1 VRRYLRSLDPGLTR
15 ETYVL
20 ELGVLLNSFGNGVVL
35 PFLIIYL
42 HNVRGVAL
50 GTAGLVAATQ
60 SFVGLLSGFAGGSLS
75 DRIGPKRVLVGSLAV
90 MTIAFGMMPLIRHGW
105 QAFAVYTVWGL
116 GSGAFWPSQSA
127 MLAALAP
134 PAKRA
139 PAYALQRL
147 VMNLGVAVGGLV
159 AGFIASVAHPA
170 TFTALFLVD
179 CATFLAYIAVVARV
193 RSPELHPERTHG
205 RWLTVMR
212 DRTFV
217 AVTLLNATFIAAT
230 LSLMVELLPAF
241 AKNVAHVNEREVGA
255 IFAVECVGIVVFQLP
270 VAKAVEGRRR
280 MRLFAAMGALWAAS
294 LLGVWAAGTWATAT
308 AAFVVLAAV
317 GAGFALG
324 ECLHA
329 TVHGPLTA
337 DLAPPQLV
345 GRYLAL
351 ASISWQVG
359 WIVGPAGGGFV
370 LQHDPLLLWP
380 IAAGVNLIAA
390 AGALAVERRL
400 PERVRISPY
409 SAGKPGVDST
419 RPSARIVRA
428 S

>member
-1 VRRYLRSLDPGLTR
+1 VRRYLRSLDPRVTR
-15 ETYVL
+15 EVYVL

-42 HNVRGVAL
+42 HNVRGIAL

-60 SFVGLLSGFAGGSLS
+60 SFAGLVSGFVAGSLA
-75 DRIGPKRVLVGSLAV
+75 DRVGPKRVLIASLAV
-90 MTIAFGMMPLIRHGW
+90 MTVAFGLMPLIRVAW
-105 QAFAVYTVWGL
+105 EAFALYTVWGL

-127 MLAALAP
+127 MIAALAP

-147 VMNLGVAVGGLV
+147 AMNLGVAVGGLA
-159 AGFIASVAHPA
+159 AGFVASVAHPG

-179 CATFLAYIAVVARV
+179 CATFLAYIAVVAQIRT
-193 RSPELHPERTHG
+193 PDLHPERTGGSWG
-205 RWLTVMR
+205 RVIR

-217 AVTLLNATFIAAT
+217 AVTALNATFIAAT

-241 AKNVAHVNEREVGA
+241 AKNVAHVDEREIGA
-255 IFAVECVGIVVFQLP
+255 IFAVECVGIVLFQLP
-270 VAKAVEGRRR
+270 VTKAAEGRRR
-280 MRLFAAMGALWAAS
+280 MQLFAAMGVLWAGS
-294 LLGVWAAGTWATAT
+294 LLGVWATGAWTTAT
-308 AAFVVLAAV
+308 VAFILLAAV

-359 WIVGPAGGGFV
+359 WIVGPAGGGFL
-370 LQHDPLLLWP
+370 LQHAPLLLWP
-380 IAAGVNLIAA
+380 IAAGINLVAA

-400 PERVRISPY
+400 PAGVRVSPR
-409 SAGKPGVDST
+409 SGSIEPVPLQA
-419 RPSARIVRA
+419 
-428 S
+428 